1 MSVAS
6 LSYEA
11 IIRKRLE
18 QLHCAENSFLVFVD
32 GIVGKTRFSE
42 AVTGKSGKHLSEHD
56 AKRLLEII
64 DEMEALQNEVGVPI
78 NWKFADK
85 IAVALTMRRIV
96 KIESELNLEPN
107 PYLRSATK
115 IAVEQV
121 NNAK

>member
-11 IIRKRLE
+11 TIRKRLD
-18 QLHCAENSFLVFVD
+18 QLHCAENSFLIFVD

-42 AVTGKSGKHLSEHD
+42 AMTAKPGKHLSEQD

-64 DEMEALQNEVGVPI
+64 DEMEALQNEVNVPV
-78 NWKFADK
+78 NWTFADK

-96 KIESELNLEPN
+96 KMEAELNLQPN
-107 PYLRSATK
+107 QHLREATK
-115 IAVEQV
+115 IAVQQV
-121 NNAK
+121 NDQ

>member
-1 MSVAS
+1 MSVAT
-6 LSYEA
+6 LSPEA

-18 QLHCAENSFLVFVD
+18 QLHCAENSFLPLVD
-32 GIVGKTRFSE
+32 GVVGRTRFFE
-42 AVTGKSGKHLSEHD
+42 AMTGKPSKHFDEND

-96 KIESELNLEPN
+96 KIEKELELEPN
-107 PYLRSATK
+107 VHLQNAAK
-115 IAVEQV
+115 IAVSQV
-121 NNAK
+121 RE